1 MHNMTLW
8 VTISRYFFT
17 LKNVTYQDVNFL
29 TTTYQLNNQYNLT
42 CNELLYIT
50 GSKCYY
56 YMN

>member
-17 LKNVTYQDVNFL
+17 LKNVTYQGVNFL
-29 TTTYQLNNQYNLT
+29 TTTYQLKNQYNLT

-50 GSKCYY
+50 WSKCYY